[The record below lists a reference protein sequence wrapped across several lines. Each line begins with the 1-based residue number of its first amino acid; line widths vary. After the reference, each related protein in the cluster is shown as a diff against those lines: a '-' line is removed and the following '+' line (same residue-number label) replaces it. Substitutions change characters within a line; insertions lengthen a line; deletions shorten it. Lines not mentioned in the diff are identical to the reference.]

1 MQPLSNFIGCNCD
14 SWEQFIEIKYHR
26 IELHVA
32 VQLCADEQEVR
43 WKFCKFHF
51 ITKPTMSTALYEPI
65 QKSFGTLPERNGE
78 EKTYKLELPVKAN
91 EVLIYSYV
99 TAHGE
104 GKFHRGYFE
113 FSTSQGEKKFTQFLN
128 MATGQGINTV
138 NSANMW
144 FPFGDG
150 TLTIKLV
157 HEEGD
162 KSVAAVTDKD
172 WSEVFVIGYRS

>member
-1 MQPLSNFIGCNCD
+1 
-14 SWEQFIEIKYHR
+14 
-26 IELHVA
+26 
-32 VQLCADEQEVR
+32 
-43 WKFCKFHF
+43 
-51 ITKPTMSTALYEPI
+51 MSASFYEPI
-65 QKSFGTLPERNGE
+65 QLRFGTLPEKNGQE
-78 EKTYKLELPVKAN
+78 ITYKLELPAKAR

-113 FSTSQGEKKFTQFLN
+113 FSTSQGEKKFSQFLN

-144 FPFGDG
+144 FPVGDG

>member
-1 MQPLSNFIGCNCD
+1 MQPLSYFIGCNCD
-14 SWEQFIEIKYHR
+14 SWEQFIAIKYHR

-32 VQLCADEQEVR
+32 VQLCADELEVR
-43 WKFCKFHF
+43 RKFCKFHF
-51 ITKPTMSTALYEPI
+51 ITKPTMSAALYEPI

>member
-1 MQPLSNFIGCNCD
+1 
-14 SWEQFIEIKYHR
+14 
-26 IELHVA
+26 
-32 VQLCADEQEVR
+32 
-43 WKFCKFHF
+43 
-51 ITKPTMSTALYEPI
+51 MSTALYEPI